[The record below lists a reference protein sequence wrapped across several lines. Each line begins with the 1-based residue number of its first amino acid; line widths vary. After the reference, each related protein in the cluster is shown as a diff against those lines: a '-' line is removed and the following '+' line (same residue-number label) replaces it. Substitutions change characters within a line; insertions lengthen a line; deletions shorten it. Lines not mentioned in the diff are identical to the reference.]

1 MTKTIIDPK
10 LIEFATVR
18 QIEYIEAIEKHGSM
32 RKAAAALGV
41 NKNAVN
47 ESITR
52 LRIAAA
58 LKGYS
63 PPHNMTRAVPDG
75 FIAGRVSTNY
85 KEDGSVGQQ
94 WVIATPDKARQAEIM
109 RATIA
114 AMSEEV
120 RGMAP
125 LIQAPP
131 MVDSDL
137 LAVFPIG
144 DPHVGL
150 YVWAKECGDAFDLD
164 IGRALTFGAVD
175 RLMASAPATE
185 TAIILLLGDV
195 FHMND
200 QTNATPGHKHQL
212 DVDSRFVKVL
222 QVGIETYRHTII
234 RALQKY
240 PKVIFKAIPGNH
252 DPQAVW
258 ALSLTIAAYFS
269 NEPRVTVDL
278 NPSKFWY
285 YRFGKVLIGSTH
297 GDTVKHER
305 LPGIMAC
312 DQPEEWGGTR
322 HRHWYT
328 GHVHSQHV
336 REFPGVICESFRTL
350 AAKDSY
356 AAGHGYRAGR
366 DMVCIVHH
374 REDGEVE
381 RHRCDVGRLKEDP
394 KACESAVTP
403 GTLAAA

>member
-1 MTKTIIDPK
+1 MTVIDEK
-10 LIEFATVR
+10 LIEYATPADAERIKAV
-18 QIEYIEAIEKHGSM
+18 IEHGSHRKAAEALGIGKTTVADAIE
-32 RKAAAALGV
+32 RAKAAAA
-41 NKNAVN
+41 
-47 ESITR
+47 R
-52 LRIAAA
+52 Q
-58 LKGYS
+58 GYA
-63 PPHNMTRAVPDG
+63 PGHFQNGTAPG
-75 FIAGRVSTNY
+75 FLMGKVTVQRGA
-85 KEDGSVGQQ
+85 DGSVERTWERQS
-94 WVIATPDKARQAEIM
+94 PDQENMAVMM
-109 RATIA
+109 RAAID
-114 AMSEEV
+114 AMSENV
-120 RGMAP
+120 RGLAP
-125 LIQAPP
+125 LIPAPP
-131 MVDSDL
+131 TPNNDL
-137 LAVFPIG
+137 LAVFPVG

-150 YVWAKECGDAFDLD
+150 YVWAKECGDAFDLNIARD
-164 IGRALTFGAVD
+164 LTFGAVD
-175 RLMASAPATE
+175 RLMASAPTAE

-222 QVGIETYRHTII
+222 QVGIEMYRHTII

-240 PKVIFKAIPGNH
+240 PRVIFKAIAGNH

-258 ALSLTIAAYFS
+258 ALALTIAAYFS

-278 NPSKFWY
+278 EPSKFWY

-297 GDTVKHER
+297 GDTVKHDR

-312 DQPEEWGGTR
+312 DRAQDWGATV

-336 REFPGVICESFRTL
+336 KEFPGVICESFRTL

-374 REDGEVE
+374 REHGEVE
-381 RHRCDVGRLKEDP
+381 RHRCDVGMLE
-394 KACESAVTP
+394 
-403 GTLAAA
+403 AA

>member
-1 MTKTIIDPK
+1 MTIIDPK
-10 LIEFATVR
+10 LTEFATVR

-32 RKAAAALGV
+32 RTAAKALGVVKSAVTQSMASLKKAAALQ
-41 NKNAVN
+41 
-47 ESITR
+47 
-52 LRIAAA
+52 
-58 LKGYS
+58 GYS
-63 PPHNMTRAVPDG
+63 PDHDMTRTVPDG
-75 FIAGRVSTNY
+75 FKVKGVSTY
-85 KEDGSVGQQ
+85 YDKDGKPAGQ
-94 WVIATPDKARQAEIM
+94 WVKSSLDAERQGEIM
-109 RATIA
+109 RAAVA

-125 LIQAPP
+125 LIHEPP
-131 MVDSDL
+131 RVDSDL

-164 IGRALTFGAVD
+164 IARALTFGAVD
-175 RLMASAPATE
+175 RLMASAPAAE

-200 QTNATPGHKHQL
+200 QTNSTPGHKHQL

-240 PKVIFKAIPGNH
+240 PRVIFKAIPGNH

-258 ALSLTIAAYFS
+258 ALAMTIAAYFS

-278 NPSKFWY
+278 NPSKFWF

-297 GDTVKHER
+297 GDTVKHES

-312 DQPEEWGGTR
+312 DRPEDWGATR

-374 REDGEVE
+374 REHGEVE
-381 RHRCDVGRLKEDP
+381 RHRCDVGMLE
-394 KACESAVTP
+394 
-403 GTLAAA
+403 AA

>member
-1 MTKTIIDPK
+1 MTIIDPK
-10 LIEFATVR
+10 LTEFATVR

-32 RKAAAALGV
+32 RTAAKALGVVKSAVTQSMASLKKAAALQ
-41 NKNAVN
+41 
-47 ESITR
+47 
-52 LRIAAA
+52 
-58 LKGYS
+58 GYS
-63 PPHNMTRAVPDG
+63 PDHDMTRTVPDG
-75 FIAGRVSTNY
+75 FKVKGVSTY
-85 KEDGSVGQQ
+85 YDKDGKPAGQ
-94 WVIATPDKARQAEIM
+94 WVKSSLDAERQGEIM
-109 RATIA
+109 RAAVA

-125 LIQAPP
+125 LIHEPP
-131 MVDSDL
+131 RVDSDL

-164 IGRALTFGAVD
+164 IARALTFGAVD
-175 RLMASAPATE
+175 RLMASAPAAE

-200 QTNATPGHKHQL
+200 QTNSTPGHKHQL

-240 PKVIFKAIPGNH
+240 PRVVFKAIPGNH

-258 ALSLTIAAYFS
+258 ALAMTIAAYFS

-278 NPSKFWY
+278 NPSKFWF

-297 GDTVKHER
+297 GDTVKHES

-312 DQPEEWGGTR
+312 DRPEDWGATR

-374 REDGEVE
+374 REHGEVE
-381 RHRCDVGRLKEDP
+381 RHRCDVGMLE
-394 KACESAVTP
+394 
-403 GTLAAA
+403 AA